1 MKRKESLGVIS
12 ADGTQARTDI
22 REAGGKGPDARRNH
36 RLPDTRAC
44 CAFVGAIAP
53 RMFGAQQ
60 IAAPPS
66 IGDFYDAAT
75 SALMVALEDNT
86 VPFCGRSKFRLE
98 RLEGQYCRFPY
109 RNTFED

>member
-1 MKRKESLGVIS
+1 MPE
-12 ADGTQARTDI
+12 GTIACPTLELAVLSSEQS
-22 REAGGKGPDARRNH
+22 RRG
-36 RLPDTRAC
+36 L
-44 CAFVGAIAP
+44 
-53 RMFGAQQ
+53 FGAQQ

>member
-1 MKRKESLGVIS
+1 MPE
-12 ADGTQARTDI
+12 GTIACLTLELAVLSSEQS
-22 REAGGKGPDARRNH
+22 RRG
-36 RLPDTRAC
+36 L
-44 CAFVGAIAP
+44 
-53 RMFGAQQ
+53 FGAQQ